1 MSDPSDGPTL
11 TRLSNGG
18 PGQAK
23 EVATLTGGYQ
33 TDGRTLPQF
42 CPLESLVA
50 DKLRVVYET
59 GQGVTPPVNFAEGRE
74 PERSVR
80 LRHARR
86 KAGAGPLRGHGV
98 DAGVA
103 PASSADV
110 PAASTFLCRLKPAVS
125 C

>member
-1 MSDPSDGPTL
+1 M

-59 GQGVTPPVNFAEGRE
+59 GQGVTPPVDFAEGRE

-86 KAGAGPLRGHGV
+86 KAGAGPLRGQGLDVGGHALLAQHV
-98 DAGVA
+98 
-103 PASSADV
+103 PSASA
-110 PAASTFLCRLKPAVS
+110 FLSGLKPGVS
-125 C
+125 SGGFL